1 MSNPD
6 NIAASIAAAG
16 EKAATQETVEQTKAK
31 NAEDTAAVDKVAAV
45 EEGQVAQEDA
55 GLTGAARTVAPAVE
69 NKTEEKTSKFGQA
82 VAAAVAIVNAYE
94 LAMGP
99 TRVITRELI
108 DSEQAKLYLAISAI
122 VKAEDNSDFMGGM
135 EFLFRKFRDTTG
147 AFSGELIRRRV
158 SYMKQPSGDKALSAY
173 MGFLDLLQ
181 VFSDPKGRKAL
192 WPRFNKKLALE
203 FCPAG
208 EKRQRLESYMARIS
222 A

>member
-6 NIAASIAAAG
+6 NIAASIAAAS
-16 EKAATQETVEQTKAK
+16 EKATSQETVEQNSAK
-31 NAEDTAAVDKVAAV
+31 NAENIAAVDKVSSV
-45 EEGQVAQEDA
+45 EQGQVAQEDA

-69 NKTEEKTSKFGQA
+69 NKAEEKQSKFGQA
-82 VAAAVAIVNAYE
+82 VAGAVAMVNAYE
-94 LAMGP
+94 LAMGR
-99 TRVITRELI
+99 TRIVTPELI

-147 AFSGELIRRRV
+147 AFSGELLRRRV

-181 VFSDPKGRKAL
+181 VFAEPKGRKAL

-208 EKRQRLESYMARIS
+208 EKRQRLESYMARI
-222 A
+222 AA